1 MREEES
7 TVYVWTKQAEID
19 FIAKWGHSRPLT
31 RRAGREALYDG
42 RQLNATIASAY
53 AERGWIKLIDE
64 YGGGPV
70 NRDKR
75 IDGLAEDVKRDRWKK
90 LKMLFQRSNKTTLR
104 EVSQKM
110 GFADASSL
118 NHFVEVY
125 GIEMV
130 EKYGRLPEPSLSG
143 GRKLS
148 AVHWLRILEAKA

>member
-1 MREEES
+1 MWL
-7 TVYVWTKQAEID
+7 WTKQAEAD
-19 FIAKWGHSRPLT
+19 YLAKWGKSRPMK
-31 RRAGREALYDG
+31 RRAGTEALYDG
-42 RQLNATIASAY
+42 RELSGAIACAY
-53 AERGWIKLIDE
+53 IERGWVERVDDYK
-64 YGGGPV
+64 GGPI
-70 NRDKR
+70 RKEKR
-75 IDGLAEDVKRDRWKK
+75 IDGLDEDVKRDRWKK

-118 NHFVEVY
+118 SHFVEVH
-125 GIEMV
+125 GMEMV